1 MSKYNTKYFGYI
13 EKTEQ
18 FMDRN
23 IFIHNKVVMKPHNLE
38 KK

>member
-23 IFIHNKVVMKPHNLE
+23 IFTHNKVVMKPHNLE